1 MPVQTIPPEF
11 HTDDDDDDSDCNHGN
26 DHDDDSDC
34 KHDHDDDDYDNANDD
49 LLFPRRGAAMS
60 SSSARPAGRLKKWAP
75 GQILSSLSSDDYHHQ
90 SQW

>member
-1 MPVQTIPPEF
+1 MPAQTIPPEF
-11 HTDDDDDDSDCNHGN
+11 HTDDDDD
-26 DHDDDSDC
+26 SDC
-34 KHDHDDDDYDNANDD
+34 KHDHDDNDYDNANDDDD

-75 GQILSSLSSDDYHHQ
+75 GQILSSLSSNDYHHQ